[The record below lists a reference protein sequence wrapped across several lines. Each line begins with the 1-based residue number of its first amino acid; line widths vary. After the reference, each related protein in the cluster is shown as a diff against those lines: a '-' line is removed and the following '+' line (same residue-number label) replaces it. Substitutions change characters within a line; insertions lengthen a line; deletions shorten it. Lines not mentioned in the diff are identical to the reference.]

1 MSSKDR
7 SNNRNGSSLV
17 HIPDP
22 GTSVAGAIWG
32 AGAAEKTYAKNNFD
46 PRTADSGHSFT
57 PGRVAKH
64 LFNSYL
70 PTPEYKVFGYL
81 SDWGIYDSRYGEYAG
96 DERPDFSVGGR
107 GTDIMRLLPPAGQAA
122 LYDKIIVGFTAI
134 IGDQGELELTI
145 NQAALDFKIAANEA
159 DLPNQRGKATFTDP
173 WADVAAYINCGF
185 AAWKS
190 NDYPLL
196 FNPREAQGVLGALVK
211 LHQRLPELSIGLSLG
226 GWTMSEAF
234 HHIAKEP
241 LARERLA
248 DSLLNIFTTF
258 PMFKELDLDW
268 EYPGVPGAPGNEYGP
283 EDAANYAELIKAIK
297 IKLPNVKV
305 SIATIAAPE
314 KLEQANIPLLIDA
327 GVEGLNVMTYDFF
340 GSPWAEKL
348 MHHTNLYRDPND
360 PTLNSVN
367 DAVTYLLGLGINS
380 KKIYIGYAG
389 YTRNAQQATVSRI
402 SPLRGRY
409 NPRQPDNDNTI
420 GTFGPGVTEWPDLLR
435 LYLDE
440 NLNGING
447 FDLYRDDTSKAE
459 FLYNQSS
466 QVFMS
471 LDTPWSVRAK
481 AEYVKEKNLG
491 GMFTWMIDLDNGLL
505 TNAVKEGL
513 GAKLAAPPIVDM
525 TDLYTSGKKS
535 FLNDYSNQQRSI
547 ARPIKRPLST
557 KK

>member
-1 MSSKDR
+1 MSSKDKG
-7 SNNRNGSSLV
+7 NNLDDASLV

-22 GTSVAGAIWG
+22 GTNVAGAVWG
-32 AGAAEKTYAKNNFD
+32 AGAAEKTYEINNFD
-46 PRTADSGHSFT
+46 PQTADHGRSYT

-64 LFNSYL
+64 LFNNYH
-70 PTPEYKVFGYL
+70 PTPGYKIFGYL
-81 SDWGIYDSRYGEYAG
+81 SDWGIYDSRYGESAG
-96 DERPDFSVGGR
+96 DTSPDYSVGGR

-122 LYDKIIVGFTAI
+122 PFDKIIVGFTAI

-145 NQAALDFKIAANEA
+145 NQAALDFKIATNEA

-185 AAWKS
+185 ASWKS
-190 NDYPLL
+190 NDYTSL
-196 FNPREAQGVLGALVK
+196 FTPQQAQGVLGALVK
-211 LHQRLPELSIGLSLG
+211 LHQRSPEMPIGLSLG
-226 GWTMSEAF
+226 GWTMSQAF

-241 LARERLA
+241 IAREKLA
-248 DSLLNIFTTF
+248 DSLHNIFTVF

-268 EYPGVPGAPGNEYGP
+268 EYPGVPGAPGNQYGP

-297 IKLPNVKV
+297 IKLPNVKI
-305 SIATIAAPE
+305 SIATIANST

-340 GSPWAEKL
+340 GSPWAERL
-348 MHHTNLYRDPND
+348 MHHTNLFRDPDD
-360 PTLNSVN
+360 PTLDSVD
-367 DAVTYLLGLGINS
+367 DAVTYLLGLGIDS

-389 YTRNAQQATVSRI
+389 YTRNAQRATVSRR

-409 NPRQPDNDNTI
+409 EPLQPDNDNTI

-447 FDLYRDDTSKAE
+447 FELYRDDISKAE
-459 FLYNQSS
+459 FLYNMDS

-471 LDTPWSVRAK
+471 LDTPWSIRTK

-505 TNAVKEGL
+505 TNAAKEGL
-513 GAKLAAPPIVDM
+513 GAELATPAVVDM
-525 TDLYTSGKKS
+525 SGLYASGKRS
-535 FLNDYSNQQRSI
+535 FLNGHTNQRRSI
-547 ARPIKRPLST
+547 ARSLKESLET
-557 KK
+557 EK